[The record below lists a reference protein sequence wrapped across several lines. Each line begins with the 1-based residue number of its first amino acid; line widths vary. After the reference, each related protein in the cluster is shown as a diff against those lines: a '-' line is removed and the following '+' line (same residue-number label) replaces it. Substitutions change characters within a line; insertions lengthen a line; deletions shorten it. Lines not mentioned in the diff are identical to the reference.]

1 LTVDFGLGILL
12 EFVSNL
18 VWLLAALSLLGFTY
32 REVRAGSVRLSMAS
46 ALMLAFVLC
55 TILLPVISLSD
66 DLLAT
71 RQAALPQS
79 EKSWR
84 LASHDA
90 AAGVATLLAFAAY
103 LMMLLASPPQTGEGW
118 TRACVLRPM
127 AAILVRSQRLRP
139 PPAFA

>member
-1 LTVDFGLGILL
+1 V
-12 EFVSNL
+12 
-18 VWLLAALSLLGFTY
+18 
-32 REVRAGSVRLSMAS
+32 
-46 ALMLAFVLC
+46 LAFVLC
-55 TILLPVISLSD
+55 VILLPVISLSD

-103 LMMLLASPPQTGEGW
+103 LMLLLASAPQSREGW